1 MKRRAKKRYNETA
14 VLLEVKM
21 EENRGISYKILDKD
35 LPRPDV
41 DWSEIYGKSFN
52 SRIEKPTK
60 YMFVKA
66 KMEDS

>member
-1 MKRRAKKRYNETA
+1 
-14 VLLEVKM
+14 M

-66 KMEDS
+66 KMEDSCGE